1 VLAHYAAP
9 QFVGWDRSGIFARRL
24 ATSCV
29 RATHACMLPLRVW
42 LTTKPRR
49 MQCGIR
55 EPGNS
60 GHPGTWSLCHFYE
73 TSGTYMAAKRKS
85 EGKRISPRDTSR
97 PSDDL
102 KAAIEPVATA
112 LTEELAALLA
122 AVLDGRKKKTL
133 DRLSQALSEAVPM
146 LLQRTIEDELLA
158 SGDIARER
166 RARFATVLRGRETP
180 ANLPQANATGKRR
193 RLEADEDDDW
203 MSTDA
208 AAQLLNLS
216 PNEVKKLLQDGKLGD
231 VDIDAHGVTRL
242 ERAAVLLRYQ
252 HMQRR

>member
-1 VLAHYAAP
+1 
-9 QFVGWDRSGIFARRL
+9 
-24 ATSCV
+24 
-29 RATHACMLPLRVW
+29 
-42 LTTKPRR
+42 
-49 MQCGIR
+49 
-55 EPGNS
+55 
-60 GHPGTWSLCHFYE
+60 
-73 TSGTYMAAKRKS
+73 MAATRKS
-85 EGKRISPRDTSR
+85 EGKNIASRETTR

-133 DRLSQALSEAVPM
+133 DRLSQALSEAVPT
-146 LLQRTIEDELLA
+146 LLQRAIEDELLA

-166 RARFATVLRGRETP
+166 RAKFATVLRGGESP
-180 ANLPQANATGKRR
+180 ANLPQTNTIGNRR
-193 RLEADEDDDW
+193 RLEADEGNDW

-242 ERAAVLLRYQ
+242 ERTAVLLCYHRNL
-252 HMQRR
+252 RR

>member
-1 VLAHYAAP
+1 
-9 QFVGWDRSGIFARRL
+9 
-24 ATSCV
+24 
-29 RATHACMLPLRVW
+29 
-42 LTTKPRR
+42 
-49 MQCGIR
+49 
-55 EPGNS
+55 
-60 GHPGTWSLCHFYE
+60 
-73 TSGTYMAAKRKS
+73 MAAKRKA
-85 EGKRISPRDTSR
+85 EGKHISPSDTSR
-97 PSDDL
+97 PGDDL

-180 ANLPQANATGKRR
+180 ANRPQANATGKRR
-193 RLEADEDDDW
+193 RLEADENDDW

-252 HMQRR
+252 QMQRR